1 MRGGGSNQ
9 DLVVEVPTEFADRW
23 NVECETK
30 RGVEGAPLYHEAF
43 TRAGCPQGPL
53 RREIE

>member
-1 MRGGGSNQ
+1 M
-9 DLVVEVPTEFADRW
+9 EVPTEFADRW